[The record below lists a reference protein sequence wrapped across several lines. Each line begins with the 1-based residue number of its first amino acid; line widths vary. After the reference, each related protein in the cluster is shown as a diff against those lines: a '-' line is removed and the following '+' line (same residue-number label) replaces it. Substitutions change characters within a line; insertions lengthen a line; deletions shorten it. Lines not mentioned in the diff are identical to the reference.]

1 MLRLEY
7 ARFFLLFQIRVC
19 MSRRFLPLLI
29 AFFLLLSQQV
39 ASTHV
44 YSHFAA
50 VKAAQASF
58 TASAGS
64 VTSVADS
71 TVIEQLCGLC
81 LTAADLAFAVPG
93 KIIQFDLAAEK
104 LQQLIILC
112 TQPLERSTRVVFLSR
127 APPLQ

>member
-1 MLRLEY
+1 
-7 ARFFLLFQIRVC
+7 

-29 AFFLLLSQQV
+29 ALFLLMSQQV

-50 VKAAQASF
+50 VTAAQASQ
-58 TASAGS
+58 ASLTTSAS
-64 VTSVADS
+64 VDDP

-81 LTAADLAFAVPG
+81 LAAADLAFAVPG
-93 KIIQFDLAAEK
+93 KIFRFDVAAQK

>member
-1 MLRLEY
+1 
-7 ARFFLLFQIRVC
+7 
-19 MSRRFLPLLI
+19 MSRRLLPLLI
-29 AFFLLLSQQV
+29 AFFLLMSQQV

-50 VKAAQASF
+50 AAAHSGAQAQQP
-58 TASAGS
+58 AAVSA
-64 VTSVADS
+64 ADP

-81 LTAADLAFAVPG
+81 LSAADLAFAVPG
-93 KIIQFDLAAEK
+93 KIFQFDLAAEK

>member
-1 MLRLEY
+1 
-7 ARFFLLFQIRVC
+7 

-29 AFFLLLSQQV
+29 ALFLLLSQQV

-50 VKAAQASF
+50 VKAAQASSA
-58 TASAGS
+58 TSAIAS
-64 VTSVADS
+64 VDDS

-93 KIIQFDLAAEK
+93 KIVQFDLAAQK

>member
-1 MLRLEY
+1 
-7 ARFFLLFQIRVC
+7 
-19 MSRRFLPLLI
+19 MSRRLLPLLI
-29 AFFLLLSQQV
+29 AFFLLMSQQV

-50 VKAAQASF
+50 VAVTHAGPGAQPGESVGVAEP
-58 TASAGS
+58 TA
-64 VTSVADS
+64 
-71 TVIEQLCGLC
+71 IEQLCGLC
-81 LTAADLAFAVPG
+81 LAAADLAFAVPG
-93 KIIQFDLAAEK
+93 KIFQFDVAAEK

>member
-1 MLRLEY
+1 
-7 ARFFLLFQIRVC
+7 

-29 AFFLLLSQQV
+29 ALFLLMSQQV

-44 YSHFAA
+44 YAHFAA
-50 VKAAQASF
+50 VKTVQASLG
-58 TASAGS
+58 TSASVS
-64 VTSVADS
+64 VDDP

-81 LTAADLAFAVPG
+81 LAAADLAFAVPG
-93 KIIQFDLAAEK
+93 KIFRFDVAAQK